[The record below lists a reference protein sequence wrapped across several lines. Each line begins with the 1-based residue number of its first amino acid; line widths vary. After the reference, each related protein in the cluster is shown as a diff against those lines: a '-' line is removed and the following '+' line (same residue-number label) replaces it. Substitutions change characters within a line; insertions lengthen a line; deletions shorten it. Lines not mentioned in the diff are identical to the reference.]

1 VVTDGAFLPSGR
13 GFVLR
18 DYQQAHVYAG
28 PGRRVGSFD
37 LPLQFQGESLA
48 VTADGR
54 SLLVGSEGPDSEV
67 WRVPL
72 PASMLARVAPPASTR
87 APAGAAPAPAG
98 SPEASHEPSWIPL
111 AAWAAGIVLVLAL
124 GLLVRRV
131 LRRHA

>member
-87 APAGAAPAPAG
+87 APAG

>member
-37 LPLQFQGESLA
+37 LPLQLQGESLA

-72 PASMLARVAPPASTR
+72 PASLLVKVAPTTTGSAG
-87 APAGAAPAPAG
+87 GAAPATTGAP
-98 SPEASHEPSWIPL
+98 
-111 AAWAAGIVLVLAL
+111 AAGGWQWGATPVLAVAAGALVLLVVAL
-124 GLLVRRV
+124 LLGRRP
-131 LRRHA
+131 RS